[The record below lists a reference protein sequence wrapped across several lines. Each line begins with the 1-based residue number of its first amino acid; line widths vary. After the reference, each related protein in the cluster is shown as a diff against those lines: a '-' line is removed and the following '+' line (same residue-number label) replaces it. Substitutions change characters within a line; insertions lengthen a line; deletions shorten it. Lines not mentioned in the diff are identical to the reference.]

1 MTCQYVMQEDVGVLP
16 RKIFEFRLTAEQK
29 VIANYE
35 LQHDQKQV
43 EVLSLV
49 SGYDIIYLW
58 YETEYCFP
66 LVIKQEVSPK
76 LEDILDTCWKVL
88 PTRGVVSHAII
99 TDTFL
104 LDLHEY
110 TSV

>member
-1 MTCQYVMQEDVGVLP
+1 
-16 RKIFEFRLTAEQK
+16 
-29 VIANYE
+29 
-35 LQHDQKQV
+35 
-43 EVLSLV
+43 V

-110 TSV
+110 TSVLIQSIPLANLVRFVKYSLVLACLCLGAQFCELSLH